1 MGLKLETSF
10 KSEQQI
16 ALEIPNNFFK
26 KRISLETDVKH
37 LLITLIPKYYV
48 FLFIRKSSNVSEFNI
63 TAKTTTEN
71 NVLKIETNAII
82 ITFLY
87 LPGTY

>member
-1 MGLKLETSF
+1 M
-10 KSEQQI
+10 
-16 ALEIPNNFFK
+16 
-26 KRISLETDVKH
+26 KH

-63 TAKTTTEN
+63 TAKTTAEN
-71 NVLKIETNAII
+71 NVLKIETNARI